1 MNFTP
6 GDTVTGAQMR
16 LLKKGDALLVETT
29 RRHHIVVVDSALPI
43 GVSVYDGDMTF
54 IASDVDVPAGVYL
67 GERNKE
73 GWIAHVSG
81 ASNPCAD
88 AVVHVLLVTGA
99 VQLHRADAI
108 APVAWTN
115 LITHFAPV
123 YIG

>member
-16 LLKKGDALLVETT
+16 LLEKGDTLLVMDP
-29 RRHHIVVVDSALPI
+29 RHHHIVVVDSVMPF
-43 GVSVYDGDMTF
+43 GVTVYDGDMSY
-54 IASDVDVPAGVYL
+54 IATHDGAPDVVYL
-67 GERNKE
+67 GRRNKD
-73 GWIAHVSG
+73 GWIAHVAG
-81 ASNPCAD
+81 TPNPCSN

-108 APVAWTN
+108 SPVAWTN